1 MKDLYLLRNNA
12 SKNKATTIDTIPMI
26 CAIVFWS
33 RYSGIKLMSHPVAE
47 LAQPEPEQEPDP
59 GSVARPKVA
68 GPGARVHQASALR
81 QPALK
86 RQADEPTVQEV
97 DDTCYLCFG
106 FSDRT
111 REQ

>member
-1 MKDLYLLRNNA
+1 MKQ
-12 SKNKATTIDTIPMI
+12 M
-26 CAIVFWS
+26 
-33 RYSGIKLMSHPVAE
+33 GHPVAE